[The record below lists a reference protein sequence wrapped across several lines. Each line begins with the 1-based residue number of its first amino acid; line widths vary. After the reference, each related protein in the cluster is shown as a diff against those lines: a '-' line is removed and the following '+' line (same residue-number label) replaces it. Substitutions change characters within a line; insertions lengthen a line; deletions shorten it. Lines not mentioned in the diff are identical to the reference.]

1 MCFCQNRRSY
11 ERFKNIGNKFEIDN
25 VNKII
30 AQLNWQQSDNFYQ
43 DIFSEFKIY
52 RQLDQ
57 EMDELADI
65 IRVYEAE
72 NEEFENLFYLCCTE
86 VDEIRDE
93 IKVVKENQ
101 KYLQSIQKVTISSC
115 DSSEKSYDNK
125 CICSTL
131 KEEIWKL
138 RMEIILKNKK
148 IQALEQ
154 QIHGRNALHKICKKR
169 LQQLSRAHS
178 YKISNL
184 KMEIEQ
190 IRMAMLCIKA
200 KECEVRKQRIINKRY

>member
-1 MCFCQNRRSY
+1 
-11 ERFKNIGNKFEIDN
+11 
-25 VNKII
+25 
-30 AQLNWQQSDNFYQ
+30 
-43 DIFSEFKIY
+43 
-52 RQLDQ
+52 
-57 EMDELADI
+57 MDELADI

-200 KECEVRKQRIINKRY
+200 KECEDEMIHEIEEEESDLEECNLISPKKEIKEEIQKIRNKLLLSLNL